1 MKISKL
7 LSFILGLSGFLSFRA
22 VDGDG
27 GGMLDMGG
35 AAGVFETLLGE
46 EQDTGA
52 EETPEAAAER
62 LAAEEANAEQ
72 DVPENGEQDPDQP
85 EAPDTV
91 TIEVDGKPVQMTK
104 AELAEAVK
112 GQMRQA
118 DYTQKTMVTAEE
130 KKAAQAEKQAAAA
143 EREKLAN
150 QLQTYSVQ
158 QQGALANIEAQLTD
172 ELLQSDPLRYLELER
187 IHKKGQAD
195 LAKASAD
202 LTAMQQQYQAE
213 QAERQKEFQQSQHQA
228 LLDKLPTWKDPAK
241 AKEEV
246 GKISKHMQSH
256 GFTDAEIGNLY
267 DHRIVLAMRKA
278 MLYDD
283 LMERATK
290 APARVAAAP
299 AKVERPGVAAQQPH
313 GNEARVQAMKRLEK
327 GGGKVADAAA
337 AFASI
342 M

>member
-1 MKISKL
+1 MSEAETG
-7 LSFILGLSGFLSFRA
+7 S
-22 VDGDG
+22 
-27 GGMLDMGG
+27 LDMGS
-35 AAGVFETLLGE
+35 AAGAFETLLGE
-46 EQDTGA
+46 EQGDVVDDS
-52 EETPEAAAER
+52 PEAAAER
-62 LAAEEANAEQ
+62 LAAEEANAEPNTP
-72 DVPENGEQDPDQP
+72 DDGEEDPEQP

-112 GQMRQA
+112 GQMRHS
-118 DYTQKTMVTAEE
+118 DYTQKTMAIAEE
-130 KKAAQAEKQAAAA
+130 KKAAQAEKQAASA
-143 EREKLAN
+143 EREKLAT
-150 QLQTYSVQ
+150 QLHTYSVQ

-187 IHKKGQAD
+187 IHKRGQAD

-202 LTAMQQQYQAE
+202 LAEMQQQYQAE

-228 LLDKLPTWKDPAK
+228 LLDKLPAWKDPAK

-246 GKISKHMQSH
+246 GKISKHMQTL
-256 GFTDAEIGNLY
+256 GFTDAEIANVV
-267 DHRIVLAMRKA
+267 DHRVVLALRKS

-337 AFASI
+337 AFAAF